1 MPIMMPGKQM
11 NGYWDITTTKT
22 AITCIQPQ
30 QVKEGEMAV
39 KKQYFKTKPYCRVTF
54 RLEKKKAS
62 GAHNVALAGDFN
74 AWQAGRTPM
83 KSLKSGDF
91 TASLNLPKG
100 REYQYR
106 FVIDGDRW
114 VTDEMAD
121 KHIYCDFAQA
131 QNAVVVV

>member
-1 MPIMMPGKQM
+1 M
-11 NGYWDITTTKT
+11 T
-22 AITCIQPQ
+22 
-30 QVKEGEMAV
+30 V
-39 KKQYFKTKPYCRVTF
+39 KKRYFRTKPYCKVTF
-54 RLEKKKAS
+54 RLEKKRAG

-74 AWQAGRTPM
+74 AWKATQTPM

-106 FVIDGDRW
+106 FVIDGDQW
-114 VTDEMAD
+114 VTDEAAD
-121 KHIYCDFAQA
+121 KHIYCEFANA